1 MSDVNPGSAVMIG
14 SVAVEIVAEG
24 RYLGAVRSRFGVT
37 EPTAEEVEFR
47 FVLGPDVPVPPE
59 GDPGDGGD
67 LLTCWTRA
75 DDHWVGVGDAVG
87 HLSAGTVVIGGPAE
101 SEDDLA
107 ALDILCQSMVAV
119 AFAGPRRVVVHGA
132 AVGRGDDVMLVVGP
146 SGAGK
151 STTAAAAL
159 VAGWELLSDDLVV
172 VDLDPPRL
180 TGIRRAPMFPDGLLV
195 GSRFESS
202 GRVVADD
209 PRRRTRLPADVL
221 VAETRALAGIVV
233 VDHGTDEGGLE
244 VLEPGNLEVISGA
257 LAVRPYAPFMR
268 RQFAALVQVVSLPT
282 FRLRHAEAEDRRLE
296 MAAVRLGEALEMA
309 IARRPGG
316 SG

>member
-1 MSDVNPGSAVMIG
+1 MIG

-37 EPTAEEVEFR
+37 EPTEQEVEFR
-47 FVLGPDVPVPPE
+47 FELGPEVPAPPE
-59 GDPGDGGD
+59 GDAGDGSD
-67 LLTCWTRA
+67 LLTCWSRG
-75 DDHWVGVGDAVG
+75 DEHWVGVGDAVG
-87 HLSAGTVVIGGPAE
+87 HLASDTVTIGGPAE
-101 SEDDLA
+101 TDDDLA

-132 AVGRGDDVMLVVGP
+132 AVGRGDEVVLVVGR

-159 VAGWELLSDDLVV
+159 IAGWELLSDDLVV

-180 TGIRRAPMFPDGLLV
+180 TGIRRAPMFPDGLLS
-195 GSRFESS
+195 GSRFEQSA
-202 GRVVADD
+202 RVVADD
-209 PRRRTRLPADVL
+209 PRRRARLPAEVL
-221 VAETRALAGIVV
+221 TAETRPLAGIVV
-233 VDHGTDEGGLE
+233 VDHGTGEGGLE

-257 LAVRPYAPFMR
+257 FAVRPYAPFMR
-268 RQFAALVQVVSLPT
+268 RQFGALVEVVGLPT

-296 MAAVRLGEALEMA
+296 LAAVRLGEALD
-309 IARRPGG
+309 IATEGRRGG
-316 SG
+316 PA